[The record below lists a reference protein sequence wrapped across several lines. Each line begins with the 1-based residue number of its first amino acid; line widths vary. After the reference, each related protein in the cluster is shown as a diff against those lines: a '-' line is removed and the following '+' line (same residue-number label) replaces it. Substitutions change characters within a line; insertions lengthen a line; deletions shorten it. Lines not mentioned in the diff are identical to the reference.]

1 MPSLRQRL
9 EALEPRSSRRPAY
22 RMLVGETEAQ
32 SLARLG
38 IPLGA
43 DVLLIQRT
51 IVEVNHAKH

>member
-22 RMLVGETEAQ
+22 RMLAQ